1 MKNILFIALLLTIV
15 LPLAIKAAD
24 TANPASHQ
32 GLEQGFTQPPDSA
45 RPRTWWH
52 WVSGNVSSEGITAD
66 LQAMKGIGLGGC
78 QIFTVDQSSVKGPVK
93 FMSPEWRG
101 FVKQA
106 LDEADQ
112 LGLEVSIE
120 GCDGWSETGG
130 PWIQPEQ
137 GMQHVVW
144 TEKNVNGGAKV
155 SLDLPQPP
163 ATRGFYKDLAL
174 LAFPMLEEDQLLRPS
189 ELKFSVDGV
198 DGSKLIDGNLDTGT
212 KFKIPSYSLFDYS
225 EKPVEIDLIYDQ
237 PVTARSLTISGETNL
252 ENVTGELEAS
262 PDGVTFAKIGPV
274 SLVGISAFPAVTGT
288 HFRLKFPKV
297 KPNPHWLSEIALSGG
312 TRVDQLSA
320 RIGMQQMNAG
330 TPFTNISVAT
340 GDVVDPAKIID
351 LTGKTEWNAPPGRWT
366 LIRIGHTG
374 TGATTHPS
382 TTPGLEC
389 DKLSSAAV
397 RYHFEQM
404 FGPIMSDSPAQ
415 VGRALRYITLDSWE
429 CGFAN
434 WTPLMPQEFSK
445 RRGYEIKSW
454 LPVFT
459 GRMVKDAEASQRFL
473 WDLRRTIADLLT
485 ENHYGVAQDFAH
497 EHKMGLYAEAPG
509 NGMPTLADNLACKG
523 RTDIPMGEF
532 WVEGWALDDSK
543 EAASAAH
550 IYGKPV
556 AASESFT
563 SSAKA
568 ASWANDPYGLKRLGD
583 QMFCI
588 GVNRFVFHRY
598 AHQPWNDRLPGM
610 SMGPWGI
617 NFERTNTWW
626 KQGSAWIDYLSRCQY
641 LLQQGRFVADVLY
654 FYGEGAPVGF
664 NHGKLKPAVPSGF
677 DYDVCNAEILL
688 NQTSV
693 EHGEIVL
700 KSGMRYRV
708 LVLPDTDRMS
718 VPLLQKICSLVR
730 EGAIVYGPRPVK
742 SPSLSGQD
750 ESVQKLAQEA
760 WGDCDGKKVISHS
773 YGRGRVLWGGALAAA
788 LSPAPDFSASKPE
801 MNYIHRRDGE
811 AEIYF
816 VSNQQKVART
826 VDCNFR
832 ISGKTPEL
840 WHPDTGKSETLALY
854 RQADGCTTIPILF
867 DPFGSVF
874 VIFRAVAPAD
884 NAVAITIDAKSQV
897 AAPTGAAVIEVQKA
911 MFGVPGEAGKSR
923 DVTAKL
929 KELVAAGKPIVVAD
943 FNKDGD
949 PAYGCVKTLTVDY
962 KAAGRARTMAAAE
975 GEQVSLPEQAAQAAN
990 APTPRRLANG
1000 SIEMDVSDAGTY
1012 ELTLASGR
1020 KLAAK
1025 VAELPARLP
1034 VEGGWKLTFPP
1045 KLGAPPTAKFDSLIS
1060 WTESNDDGIKYFS
1073 GTATYRKT
1081 VEIPAGY
1088 FGEGRKLTLDLGSV
1102 KNLAA
1107 VSLNGKPLGTLWK
1120 EPFRVNITG
1129 AAKAGANEL
1138 EIRVVNLWPNR
1149 LIGDRKLPKNQRTTW
1164 ASVYPYKADSPLLPS
1179 GLLGPVSIIPAQTVS
1194 LAK

>member
-1 MKNILFIALLLTIV
+1 VNKNNQSSLIV
-15 LPLAIKAAD
+15 LTVCALFSSAVAQPPSNAPS
-24 TANPASHQ
+24 N
-32 GLEQGFTQPPDSA
+32 LEQGFAQPPDSA
-45 RPRTWWH
+45 RPWTWWH
-52 WVSGNVSSEGITAD
+52 WVSGNVSAEGITAD
-66 LQAMKGIGLGGC
+66 LQAMKEIGLGGC
-78 QIFTVDQSSVKGPVK
+78 QIFTVDQSSVRGPVK

-106 LDEADQ
+106 LVEADK

-137 GMQHVVW
+137 GMQQVVW
-144 TEKNVNGGAKV
+144 TEKNVAGDAKV
-155 SLDLPQPP
+155 FLDLPQPP
-163 ATRGFYKDLAL
+163 ATRGFYKDVAL
-174 LAFPMLEEDQLLRPS
+174 LAFPMLKGDDLLRPT
-189 ELKFSVDGV
+189 ELKCSVAGV
-198 DGSKLIDGNLDTGT
+198 DGGKLIDGNPDTGVAFST
-212 KFKIPSYSLFDYS
+212 PRNGPFDYAP
-225 EKPVEIDLIYDQ
+225 KPVEFDLVYVQ
-237 PVTARSLTISGETNL
+237 PVTARSLTVIGAADL
-252 ENVTGELEAS
+252 ANVTGELEAS
-262 PDGVTFAKIGPV
+262 ADGVTFAKIGPV
-274 SLVGISAFPAVTGT
+274 SLGGISAFPAVTGT

-297 KPNPHWLSEIALSGG
+297 QPAHLRLSEIALSGG
-312 TRVDQLSA
+312 ARVDQLPA
-320 RIGMQQMNAG
+320 RIGMQKMEAG
-330 TPFTNISVAT
+330 TPFTDIAVPA
-340 GDVVDPAKIID
+340 GDAIDPAKIVD

-404 FGPIMSDSPAQ
+404 FGPIMADSPAPA
-415 VGRALRYITLDSWE
+415 GRALRYILLDSWE

-473 WDLRRTIADLLT
+473 WDLRRTVADLLT
-485 ENHYGVAQDFAH
+485 ENHYGVAQEFAR
-497 EHKMGLYAEAPG
+497 EHNLGLYAEAPG
-509 NGMPTLADNLACKG
+509 NGMPTVADNLACKG

-550 IYGKPV
+550 IYGKPI
-556 AASESFT
+556 AAAESFT
-563 SSAKA
+563 SGDKA
-568 ASWANDPYGLKRLGD
+568 ASWANDPYGMKRLGD

-610 SMGPWGI
+610 CMGPWGI

-626 KQGSAWIDYLSRCQY
+626 QQGSAWIDYLSRCQY
-641 LLQQGRFVADVLY
+641 LLQQGSFVADLLY

-664 NHGKLKPAVPSGF
+664 SHGKLKPAVPTGF

-688 NQTSV
+688 KQTSV
-693 EHGEIVL
+693 ENGEIVL

-708 LVLPDTDRMS
+708 LVLPATDRMTLS
-718 VPLLQKICSLVR
+718 LLEKIQSLVR
-730 EGAIVYGPRPVK
+730 AGATVYGPKPVK
-742 SPSLSGQD
+742 SPGLSDND
-750 ESVQKLAQEA
+750 EAVQKLAAEV

-773 YGRGRVLWGGALAAA
+773 YGKGRVLWGGTLAAA
-788 LSPAPDFSASKPE
+788 LPPAPDFSASQSE
-801 MNYIHRRDGE
+801 MKYIHRRDGE

-816 VSNQQKVART
+816 VSNQRKAARR
-826 VDCNFR
+826 VDCTFR
-832 ISGKTPEL
+832 VSGKTPEL

-854 RQADGCTTIPILF
+854 RQADGCTTIPITF
-867 DPFGSVF
+867 DPVGSVF
-874 VIFRAVAPAD
+874 VIFRTVAPAD
-884 NAVAITIDAKSQV
+884 NAVAI
-897 AAPTGAAVIEVQKA
+897 
-911 MFGVPGEAGKSR
+911 
-923 DVTAKL
+923 
-929 KELVAAGKPIVVAD
+929 
-943 FNKDGD
+943 N
-949 PAYGCVKTLTVDY
+949 
-962 KAAGRARTMAAAE
+962 
-975 GEQVSLPEQAAQAAN
+975 LPEQAAQAAN

-1034 VEGGWKLTFPP
+1034 VEGGWELTFPP
-1045 KLGAPPTAKFDSLIS
+1045 KLGAPPTAKFDALIS

-1081 VEIPAGY
+1081 VEIPARY
-1088 FGEGRKLTLDLGSV
+1088 FGEGRQLTLDLGSV

-1107 VSLNGKPLGTLWK
+1107 VSLNGKPLGILWK

-1129 AAKAGANEL
+1129 AAKPGANEL

-1149 LIGDRKLPKNQRTTW
+1149 LIGDQKLPENQRTTW

-1179 GLLGPVSIIPAQTVS
+1179 GLLGPVSIIPAQTVL